1 MRGLAR
7 TGPVGRNVNASL
19 HVPRS
24 RRLKATGRHRDT
36 QTEPEQYKRSRCG
49 FLQDPGVV
57 PLSALRA
64 ARSQFRGS
72 PRTLMFALGQ

>member
-1 MRGLAR
+1 MF
-7 TGPVGRNVNASL
+7 T
-19 HVPRS
+19 
-24 RRLKATGRHRDT
+24 RLYCGVFDLWQSGTSSSKQH
-36 QTEPEQYKRSRCG
+36 KRSRCG

-64 ARSQFRGS
+64 ARSQFRGN